1 MAPQGP
7 PDLRWVE
14 RGQSKAEFKQYHF
27 QWIISSKKQTGI
39 TCTKS
44 GIMGIIC
51 LICHAQYYLIISGA
65 TFQHCQTENVFYFP
79 TEEWSAAFTHVDNQ
93 VCYDTRKK
101 KKTKQLSCPV
111 ISLRKVPKNGI
122 VRSKDSNFKT
132 SFTNFTNWASVQW
145 SYVTFQTLCW
155 APGLQRHP
163 VVLDQAHFP
172 HILANSE
179 YCDAL
184 SILAFYV
191 KMVVYSQWLKI

>member
-1 MAPQGP
+1 MHKKWHHGDHLFNMSCSILLNNFWSHVPALSDWECILFPN
-7 PDLRWVE
+7 
-14 RGQSKAEFKQYHF
+14 RGMICSLHTCWQSSVLWY
-27 QWIISSKKQTGI
+27 T
-39 TCTKS
+39 
-44 GIMGIIC
+44 
-51 LICHAQYYLIISGA
+51 
-65 TFQHCQTENVFYFP
+65 
-79 TEEWSAAFTHVDNQ
+79 
-93 VCYDTRKK
+93 KK

-179 YCDAL
+179 YGDAL